1 VIGLGFS
8 DRQKLKKTDDF
19 SSVFNFRRRIC
30 GNYLACHYKPNA
42 QGTARL
48 GLIVGKKTAR
58 RAVARNYIR
67 RVLRELFR
75 HEQQRLAG
83 LDLVIRVQK
92 PFAKTDMAAI
102 QAEFQQLLQKLPGAV
117 VTLPEQMHGTH
128 TDLAG

>member
-1 VIGLGFS
+1 MTGFGFS

-19 SSVFNFRRRIC
+19 SSVFNFRRRLC
-30 GNYLACHYKPNA
+30 GNFLAWHYKPNTL
-42 QGTARL
+42 GSARL

-58 RAVARNYIR
+58 RSVARNYIR

-92 PFAKTDMAAI
+92 PFGKPELAAI
-102 QAEFQQLLQKLPGAV
+102 RTEFQQLMQKLPGKAATSPE
-117 VTLPEQMHGTH
+117 TLF
-128 TDLAG
+128 